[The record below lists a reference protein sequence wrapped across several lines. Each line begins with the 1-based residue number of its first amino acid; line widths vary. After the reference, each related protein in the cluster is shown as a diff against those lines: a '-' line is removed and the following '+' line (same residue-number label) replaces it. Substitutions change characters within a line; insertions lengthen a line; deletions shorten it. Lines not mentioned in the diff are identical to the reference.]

1 MRHGREERRMAP
13 RVNAVERMVRRTI
26 QREGAITFAR
36 YMEMALFSPGGGY
49 YTTRE
54 SVGASRDFYT
64 SPSAHPLFG
73 ALIALQLEQM
83 WDLLGRPAAFWAVEV
98 GAGSGM
104 LARAVLGYAQHLD
117 ADFAD
122 ALRYAAL
129 DVGPASSGDEGVRT
143 IRSHGLPLRGVVGCI
158 LSNELPDSFPVHRFQ
173 VEDGRVREV
182 YVALHDGVFAETL
195 GEPSTPR
202 LVERLPD
209 ALPDGF
215 RGEVNLELDGWT
227 EAVVRALKRGFVL
240 TFDYGDTAGGLYAAP
255 RAGGTLRCTYR
266 HAPVADPFARMGEQ
280 DITAHVDFT
289 ALAEAGKRHGLATLG
304 YVTQA
309 GFLEH
314 LGARNFLRAL
324 AARSRRDG
332 MPQREYLSNRMG
344 MLDLLRPEG
353 LGGFKVLAQGAGVG
367 SPSLQGF
374 HPSDAWRQGL
384 EARMARWP
392 VPLATS
398 QHVPLLE
405 GRYPHAAFDAEALWP
420 WAAGPGDVDAVSSR
434 T

>member
-1 MRHGREERRMAP
+1 MST
-13 RVNAVERMVRRTI
+13 VESQVRRAI

-36 YMEMALFSPGGGY
+36 YMEMALFSPDGGY
-49 YTTRE
+49 YTSRQ
-54 SVGASRDFYT
+54 SVGASGDFYT

-83 WDLLGRPAAFWAVEV
+83 WDVLGRPDAFWAVEA
-98 GAGSGM
+98 GAGDGL
-104 LARAVLGYAQHLD
+104 LARAVLGQAQRLD
-117 ADFAD
+117 PDFAR

-129 DVGPASSGDEGVRT
+129 DVGPASHDDTGVRT
-143 IRSHGLPLRGVVGCI
+143 VRARGLPLRGVVGCI
-158 LSNELPDSFPVHRFQ
+158 LSNELLDAFPVHRFQ
-173 VEDGRVREV
+173 VEAGRVREV
-182 YVALHDGVFAETL
+182 YVTLRDGAFAETL
-195 GEPSTPR
+195 GDPSTPR
-202 LVERLPD
+202 LAERLPH

-215 RGEVNLELDGWT
+215 QGEVNLELEDWAADAA
-227 EAVVRALKRGFVL
+227 EALERGFVL
-240 TFDYGDTAGGLYAAP
+240 TVDYGDTARGLYAAP

-266 HAPVADPFARMGEQ
+266 HAPAAGPYDRIGEQ

-289 ALAEAGKRHGLATLG
+289 ALADAGERRGLATLG
-304 YVTQA
+304 YTTQA
-309 GFLEH
+309 RFLEA
-314 LGARNFLRAL
+314 LGARSFLRAL
-324 AARSRRDG
+324 AVRSRDEG
-332 MPQREYLSNRMG
+332 MPQREYLANRMG

-353 LGGFKVLAQGAGVG
+353 LGGFRVLAQGVGVG

-374 HPSDAWRQGL
+374 HPGDAWTQGL

-392 VPLATS
+392 VPLAAS

-420 WAAGPGDVDAVSSR
+420 WAPGPGRRGCRRR